1 MCTCITS
8 STTDCVSL
16 SFGETNNFPDCTVSE
31 HNSGPAICLSNLT
44 GKLNEWLNCA
54 SPEKVQTPKQTPRSR
69 RRIALICC
77 MPQLVPPLP
86 LPPSLIYFLRRDALN
101 GKQRGPVP
109 IAEQLRYPGRW
120 PRPTGSRPGLGHRI
134 VQHDTRYRPVS
145 SVIALAISRV
155 GLGVAD
161 DLIYHLTVSKSAPIL
176 SCWQYELHSR
186 FSCYNNMWRHI
197 HHVTEV
203 TVPQRTACQIVGD
216 CCATSPNIYW

>member
-1 MCTCITS
+1 MSVQPDRQIKWTIKLCIPWKR
-8 STTDCVSL
+8 
-16 SFGETNNFPDCTVSE
+16 TN
-31 HNSGPAICLSNLT
+31 
-44 GKLNEWLNCA
+44 K
-54 SPEKVQTPKQTPRSR
+54 QTQKQTPRSR

-77 MPQLVPPLP
+77 TTQLVPPTS
-86 LPPSLIYFLRRDALN
+86 PPPPPPPPTYLLSSPRCSEQKTTWACTYRWTVALC
-101 GKQRGPVP
+101 G
-109 IAEQLRYPGRW
+109 
-120 PRPTGSRPGLGHRI
+120 PTGSRPGLGHRI

-145 SVIALAISRV
+145 SVIALAISHV